1 MLSLLSF
8 RASGL
13 GQGVET
19 GALGR
24 RRRRYMGVVGDSG
37 AERTQETG
45 LPALPP
51 SAARGCSISLQ
62 GLKGKGQ
69 GLHLQLLKN

>member
-1 MLSLLSF
+1 
-8 RASGL
+8 
-13 GQGVET
+13 
-19 GALGR
+19 
-24 RRRRYMGVVGDSG
+24 MGVVGDSG

-45 LPALPP
+45 LPTLPL
-51 SAARGCSISLQ
+51 SAARGCSVSLQ